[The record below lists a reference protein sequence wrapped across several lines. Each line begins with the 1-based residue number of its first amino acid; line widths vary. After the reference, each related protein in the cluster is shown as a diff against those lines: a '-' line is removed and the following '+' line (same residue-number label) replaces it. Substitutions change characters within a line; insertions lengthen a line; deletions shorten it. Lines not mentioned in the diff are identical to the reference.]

1 MHKNDRRQFLRSGA
15 GALAGLTTLPLLGAL
30 AGCQGAPV
38 RDGGGTARARRA
50 ALASQALGAQLK
62 VISGVPGNVVALS
75 GTDGVL
81 LVDTGAADVAG
92 SLQQHLGDA
101 TVRAVINTHHHLD
114 QTGGNAL
121 FGAAGAKIH
130 AQTITKQWLATDYW
144 VPQEMR
150 WEKAPPKQ
158 AVPTVTFRDKYELA
172 FDGERIECGYLL
184 EAHTRG
190 DAYVFFRDSNVLA
203 TGDVVSPLR
212 DPVHDWFAGGWLGG
226 RVDALD
232 DLLELANDATRIVP
246 AYGAVMTKAELQAE
260 RDLMWKIFEKTAGL
274 MSKGHSGK
282 DMLEQGALDEFPR
295 KFQDP
300 GKFLY
305 DISKGYQAHYT
316 NVGANVV

>member
-1 MHKNDRRQFLRSGA
+1 MRQNDRRGFLKSGA
-15 GALAGLTTLPLLGAL
+15 GALAGLSTLPLLGVL
-30 AGCQGAPV
+30 SGCQGAPT
-38 RDGGGTARARRA
+38 RAAGSARARRQP
-50 ALASQALGAQLK
+50 LKSQPLNAKLS
-62 VISGVPGNVVALS
+62 VIANTPGNVVAFS
-75 GTDGVL
+75 GADGML
-81 LVDTGAADVAG
+81 LVDTGAADVAPG
-92 SLQQHLGDA
+92 LQRYLGTA
-101 TVRAVINTHHHLD
+101 GVRTVINTHHHLD

-130 AQTITKQWLATDYW
+130 AQTIAKQWLAVDYW
-144 VPQEMR
+144 VPAEMR
-150 WEKAPPKQ
+150 WEKAQPKE
-158 AVPTVTFRDKYELA
+158 AVPTVTFRDEHELNV
-172 FDGERIECGYLL
+172 DGERIECGYLL

-203 TGDVVSPLR
+203 TGDVVSPQR

-246 AYGAVMTKAELQAE
+246 AYGPVMSKAELQTE

-274 MSKGHSGK
+274 MSKGHSGQ
-282 DMLEQGALDEFPR
+282 DMLEQGALDEFSR
-295 KFQDP
+295 KFEDP
-300 GKFLY
+300 ARFLY